1 MTGPYDRPEF
11 RRLLRQA
18 RRSLERSGGDLSGSV
33 SLSHPDD
40 AERKA
45 IIGIT
50 GQYRHARANRIGVR
64 LADLDRAV
72 HESTGRGL
80 PELLA
85 ELGGPLRD
93 RPAERSVLA
102 GARDAAIQAA
112 QTSSLFL
119 SYAWY
124 RDWLAELSRDGTL
137 TKLIN
142 TGEQARLGQ
151 AVRVLEYLAGRQ
163 DTPVL
168 LPTLAADVTGDTKA
182 LNHGTLLSTLVLR
195 ALAVKTEMGRPRTAG
210 ERRELWEAGDV
221 VVDDLASRVLVLNR
235 SYGQVGRLFWV

>member
-1 MTGPYDRPEF
+1 
-11 RRLLRQA
+11 
-18 RRSLERSGGDLSGSV
+18 
-33 SLSHPDD
+33 
-40 AERKA
+40 
-45 IIGIT
+45 
-50 GQYRHARANRIGVR
+50 VR

-72 HESTGRGL
+72 RESTGRGL

-119 SYAWY
+119 SCAWC
-124 RDWLAELSRDGTL
+124 RDWLAELGRDGTL

-168 LPTLAADVTGDTKA
+168 LPALAADVTGDTKT

-195 ALAVKTEMGRPRTAG
+195 ALAVKTGMGRPRTAG

-221 VVDDLASRVLVLNR
+221 VVDDLASRVLVLNLPAEGVGLAEWLAGAARHGTASR
-235 SYGQVGRLFWV
+235 STPPCTSS